1 MITAA
6 ILVQLTGDVEVVPD
20 VVSVLVVTGLCDI
33 VATTV
38 VVAAVP
44 VDIDC
49 IDVPPLLAVDV
60 VAFTDV
66 VVAGDVVAF
75 TDVVVAGDVAF
86 TDVVVAGD
94 VVTFTDVCTGDV
106 AALTSAVDAGDVV
119 VAVVTCA
126 VVSLLNSIID
136 NDVVSI
142 DDVGIT
148 VAAVV
153 IFDAERGC
161 CVGGEIDSADAL
173 CWSVLSPSEF
183 SSSGLLSF
191 FSPNAAF
198 TSLSDIPSCLGC
210 GTIVVEYV
218 PIGIY
223 M

>member
-1 MITAA
+1 M
-6 ILVQLTGDVEVVPD
+6 
-20 VVSVLVVTGLCDI
+20 
-33 VATTV
+33 
-38 VVAAVP
+38 
-44 VDIDC
+44 
-49 IDVPPLLAVDV
+49 
-60 VAFTDV
+60 
-66 VVAGDVVAF
+66 AGDVVAF

-94 VVTFTDVCTGDV
+94 VVAFIVVVVAGDVVAFTDVVVAGDVVTFTDVCTGDV
-106 AALTSAVDAGDVV
+106 AAFTSAVDAGDVV

-218 PIGIY
+218 PFGIY

>member
-1 MITAA
+1 MA
-6 ILVQLTGDVEVVPD
+6 GDV
-20 VVSVLVVTGLCDI
+20 
-33 VATTV
+33 VAFTDV
-38 VVAAVP
+38 VVAG
-44 VDIDC
+44 D
-49 IDVPPLLAVDV
+49 

-86 TDVVVAGD
+86 TVVVVAGD